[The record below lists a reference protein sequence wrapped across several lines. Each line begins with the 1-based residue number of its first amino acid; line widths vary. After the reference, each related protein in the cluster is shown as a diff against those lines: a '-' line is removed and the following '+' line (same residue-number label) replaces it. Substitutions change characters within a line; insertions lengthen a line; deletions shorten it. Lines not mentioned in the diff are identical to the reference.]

1 MLEVLQDLQ
10 YKIDKTL
17 PINVTANGNNY
28 PADSQQTINGRI
40 QYNKSFLPK
49 YVEGA
54 INYTVLGLESNETL
68 IQNYLDLKSSYNP
81 IDLLTNYLSSTVYNT
96 LPQLNIPF
104 YIYWYDQVNLF
115 SDKTILSSLSSQ
127 LLYEQFGNSV
137 GTIMLYSA
145 TEETVNSANYT
156 SSIKSYNRT
165 IENLIP
171 DNLRNSIDQGFSDA
185 NDPYCIN
192 ISNLAGSGPSTTAH
206 GQLLV
211 ADNSNTTRYQN
222 ASAGYLS
229 LLLNNYMQ
237 LMYLTPFYIYSTQNT
252 SLSFVPYFTSNINGL
267 SVIVNTLGKKVDS
280 DYAWYEQN
288 LLEAQI

>member
-1 MLEVLQDLQ
+1 MLEVLSDLQ

-28 PADSQQTINGRI
+28 PSDSQQTINGRI

-49 YVEGA
+49 YVEDA

-68 IQNYLDLKSSYNP
+68 VQNYIDLKSSYDP
-81 IDLLTNYLSSTVYNT
+81 IDLLTNYLSGTVYNA

-115 SDKTILSSLSSQ
+115 SDNTIFSLLSSQ
-127 LLYEQFGNSV
+127 PLYQQFSNSV
-137 GTIMLYSA
+137 GSIMLYSD
-145 TEETVNSANYT
+145 TEETVDSASYT

-165 IENLIP
+165 IENLIQ
-171 DNLRNSIDQGFSDA
+171 DSLRSSIDQGFADA
-185 NDPYCIN
+185 NGPYCFN
-192 ISNLAGSGPSTTAH
+192 ISNLAGSGPSTSAH

-229 LLLNNYMQ
+229 LLLNNYMH
-237 LMYLTPFYIYSTQNT
+237 LMYLTPFYVYSTQSA

-267 SVIVNTLGKKVDS
+267 SVIVNILGKKVDS
-280 DYAWYEQN
+280 DYGWYEQN